1 MWVAIITYSYTYIPI
16 NFTETLANAYECDF
30 LFPYS
35 SVVVGFMLTEHISL
49 FIPYHLILNT
59 RKFLFYHM

>member
-35 SVVVGFMLTEHISL
+35 SVVVGFIIYVDRTHFLIYSL
-49 FIPYHLILNT
+49 SLNC
-59 RKFLFYHM
+59 